1 MKGYVLGGAAAAL
14 LAAGGVGWAAIP
26 GADGTISGCYQKE
39 SGALRLLDAAG
50 GETCRNSELAVSWS
64 KTAVGAQGPAGPA
77 GPQGER
83 GPQGEPGPAGPQGEQ
98 GPQGD
103 PGPAGPAGADG
114 QRGETGPQGP
124 QGDVGPAGPAGPQ
137 GEQGPQGPPGAGAPV
152 VTRTAVALGA
162 TGDIYASAVFG
173 TVKLKCVADGGGDL
187 TLTTPASAGYGQ
199 RFYLVSQY
207 GSSVWTAGPGQTSS
221 PIGAGIAGQWRIVSQ
236 KLRTSQSSVPAVDLA
251 EVSIAVTGAGS
262 YPTGC
267 WVTVL
272 AQDASA

>member
-26 GADGTISGCYQKE
+26 GADGRISGCYQKE

-64 KTAVGAQGPAGPA
+64 TTGVGAQGPAGPA

-98 GPQGD
+98 GPQGE
-103 PGPAGPAGADG
+103 P
-114 QRGETGPQGP
+114 GPQG
-124 QGDVGPAGPAGPQ
+124 A
-137 GEQGPQGPPGAGAPV
+137 PGAGAPV
-152 VTRTAVALGA
+152 VTRTAVALGT
-162 TGDIYASAVFG
+162 TGDIYTSAVFG

-236 KLRTSQSSVPAVDLA
+236 KPRTSQSSVPTVDLA
-251 EVSIAVTGAGS
+251 EVSIAVTGSGA